1 MTIPFQNKERLRE
14 FSTDKRGYIADV
26 VYGWSLEGS
35 ILGSELVLA
44 RGLGGDAP
52 RPLSSLLLLCL
63 AAAATG
69 SEAWRW
75 ICSSVIL
82 EGFPTED
89 DEDEERLLLRA

>member
-1 MTIPFQNKERLRE
+1 MLTKGRGEIPENM
-14 FSTDKRGYIADV
+14 ADV
-26 VYGWSLEGS
+26 IYGWSLEGS

-69 SEAWRW
+69 SEACRW
-75 ICSSVIL
+75 ICSRVIL
-82 EGFPTED
+82 DGFPTDEGED
-89 DEDEERLLLRA
+89 EEERLLLRA